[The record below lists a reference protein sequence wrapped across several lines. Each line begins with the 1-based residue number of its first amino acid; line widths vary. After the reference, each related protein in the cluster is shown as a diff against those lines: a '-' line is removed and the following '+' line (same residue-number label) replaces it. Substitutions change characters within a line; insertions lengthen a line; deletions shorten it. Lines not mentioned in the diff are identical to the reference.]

1 MSHVTNDDFLCHH
14 PKEDITKVT
23 HHDGKSYCTSKCYF
37 DCLNRKKAAEATA
50 DGKEQ
55 HENHAHHREGVHTGK
70 KADYDH
76 NKDHFGPDGQVN
88 HRYNS
93 STETELDITHHKF
106 SQTKSF

>member
-93 STETELDITHHKF
+93 STETELDITHNKF